1 MDEDSTRSNS
11 PGTLSSLWRTIVLIV
26 RAARLRCPACGRGR
40 IFSGWFT
47 MHDAC
52 SDCGAPFERGAGF
65 FIGSIYFNYFLTAL
79 LVTVIYFAFYFS
91 EVLTDRQ
98 LIALTLCVAFG
109 FPVWFFRYARALW
122 IAFDELW
129 DPTKKTVD
137 ER

>member
-1 MDEDSTRSNS
+1 MDGDGTS
-11 PGTLSSLWRTIVLIV
+11 PKSKSRGTLGSLWRTILLIV

-40 IFSGWFT
+40 IFAGWFT

-52 SDCGAPFERGAGF
+52 SDCGASFERGGGF

-79 LVTVIYFAFYFS
+79 FVTIIYFALYFS
-91 EVLTDRQ
+91 ELLTDGQ
-98 LIALTLCVAFG
+98 LVALTLCFALA

-129 DPTKKTVD
+129 DPTEQK
-137 ER
+137 RL